1 MGFGIDVER
10 LLSGRRAAQPA
21 ALARRLRDAFGRR
34 PCALPLCLADINSRR
49 CSRAPFARRAA
60 DGRVRRRRR
69 RVDDIL
75 PCRRRGPL
83 LSCAAYALLAG
94 AQILFDELFP
104 LYARGCLEW
113 KPPRIGRFL
122 ALGGGSLLIGS
133 FAAPH
138 VLRLSSGNA
147 SRVFVFCNLLNVP
160 LGIIVP
166 ALSSFAGLFPV
177 YVSLRV
183 TQTVAFCQVMLLVNT
198 SAPMSELGA
207 VNGLGQ
213 TLAAAM
219 RLGPLGGGRRGPGA
233 SLARDSGAAAETCPG
248 VYAYLPYGA
257 RAFLVVPRSPPRAR
271 CRRRRPPS
279 MTSTTTRSART
290 PTTRCRLR
298 RRRRRRNEAWWRSF

>member
-1 MGFGIDVER
+1 M
-10 LLSGRRAAQPA
+10 
-21 ALARRLRDAFGRR
+21 
-34 PCALPLCLADINSRR
+34 
-49 CSRAPFARRAA
+49 
-60 DGRVRRRRR
+60 
-69 RVDDIL
+69 
-75 PCRRRGPL
+75 
-83 LSCAAYALLAG
+83 
-94 AQILFDELFP
+94 FDELFP

-160 LGIIVP
+160 LGVVVP

-183 TQTVAFCQVMLLVNT
+183 TQTIAFCQVMLLVNT

-219 RLGPLGGGRRGPGA
+219 RALGPLGGL
-233 SLARDSGAAAETCPG
+233 SLIHI
-248 VYAYLPYGA
+248 
-257 RAFLVVPRSPPRAR
+257 
-271 CRRRRPPS
+271 
-279 MTSTTTRSART
+279 
-290 PTTRCRLR
+290 
-298 RRRRRRNEAWWRSF
+298 

>member
-1 MGFGIDVER
+1 MRG
-10 LLSGRRAAQPA
+10 L
-21 ALARRLRDAFGRR
+21 
-34 PCALPLCLADINSRR
+34 
-49 CSRAPFARRAA
+49 ARRAA
-60 DGRVRRRRR
+60 DGRVYDA
-69 RVDDIL
+69 VGVASATSA
-75 PCRRRGPL
+75 PVWRRRGPL

-147 SRVFVFCNLLNVP
+147 SRVFVVCNLLNVP
-160 LGIIVP
+160 LGVVVP

-183 TQTVAFCQVMLLVNT
+183 TQTIAFCQVMLLVNT

-219 RLGPLGGGRRGPGA
+219 RALGTPRRRRVVVRA
-233 SLARDSGAAAETCPG
+233 LSLARDSGAAAETCPG

-257 RAFLVVPRSPPRAR
+257 RAFLVVAAIAAACALP
-271 CRRRRPPS
+271 
-279 MTSTTTRSART
+279 T
-290 PTTRCRLR
+290 PTPAVDDVDDEERKDPDESVVFSPSSSEKDGLIIGL
-298 RRRRRRNEAWWRSF
+298 SFLIVFIVQFLFSLS